1 MTITNNTPALDRHFR
16 YGNPAVVCDGA
27 SMRAHC
33 RQLATVVTI
42 KGDIHSD
49 NIDQIASYVSRFILA
64 EKPLALDLSGVN
76 SFVPHA
82 ISLFYDIDERCGA
95 LGVDWTV
102 ITSQS
107 VATEIRRQ
115 ESGVPLSASVPE
127 ALHHFAEGN
136 IARRRLLPLLTKS
149 A

>member
-1 MTITNNTPALDRHFR
+1 MTFTNNTPALDRHFR
-16 YGNPAVVCDGA
+16 YGNSAVICEGA
-27 SMRAHC
+27 SMRAQC

-42 KGDIHSD
+42 KGDVDSN
-49 NIDQIASYVSRFILA
+49 NIDQIASYVNRFILA

-76 SFVPHA
+76 SFAPHA

-95 LGVDWTV
+95 LGVDWAV
-102 ITSQS
+102 VASQP
-107 VATEIRRQ
+107 VTAEIRRQ
-115 ESGVPLSASVPE
+115 EVGVPLSSSVPE

-136 IARRRLLPLLTKS
+136 TARRRLLPLLTKS

>member
-1 MTITNNTPALDRHFR
+1 MTFTNNT
-16 YGNPAVVCDGA
+16 PAVVCDGA

-42 KGDIHSD
+42 KGDIDSN
-49 NIDQIASYVSRFILA
+49 NIDQIASYVNRFILA

-76 SFVPHA
+76 SFAPQA
-82 ISLFYDIDERCGA
+82 ISLFFDIDERCGA
-95 LGVDWTV
+95 LGVDWAV
-102 ITSQS
+102 VASQP
-107 VATEIRRQ
+107 VLAEVHRQ
-115 ESGVPLSASVPE
+115 EVGVPFTTSVPE

-136 IARRRLLPLLTKS
+136 MARRRLLPLLVKS

>member
-1 MTITNNTPALDRHFR
+1 MTFTNNTPASNRHFR

-33 RQLATVVTI
+33 RQLATVVTV
-42 KGDIHSD
+42 KGDVGTD
-49 NIDQIASYVSRFILA
+49 NIEQIASYVNRFILP

-76 SFVPHA
+76 SFAAQA
-82 ISLFYDIDERCGA
+82 ISLFYDIDDRCGA

-102 ITSQS
+102 IASAS
-107 VATEIRRQ
+107 VAGEIRHQ
-115 ESGVPLSASVPE
+115 EVAVPQSASVPE
-127 ALHHFAEGN
+127 ALHHFDEGN
-136 IARRRLLPLLTKS
+136 TARRRLLPLLTKS

>member
-1 MTITNNTPALDRHFR
+1 MTFTNNTPAQDRHFR

-33 RQLATVVTI
+33 RQLATVVTV
-42 KGDIHSD
+42 KGDVGLN
-49 NIDQIASYVSRFILA
+49 NIEQIASYVNRFILA

-76 SFVPHA
+76 SFAPQA
-82 ISLFYDIDERCGA
+82 MSMFFDIDDRCGE
-95 LGVDWTV
+95 LGVDWAVVASQPV
-102 ITSQS
+102 I
-107 VATEIRRQ
+107 AEIRRH
-115 ESGVPLSASVPE
+115 EVDVPLSSSVPE

-136 IARRRLLPLLTKS
+136 TARRRLLPLLTKS